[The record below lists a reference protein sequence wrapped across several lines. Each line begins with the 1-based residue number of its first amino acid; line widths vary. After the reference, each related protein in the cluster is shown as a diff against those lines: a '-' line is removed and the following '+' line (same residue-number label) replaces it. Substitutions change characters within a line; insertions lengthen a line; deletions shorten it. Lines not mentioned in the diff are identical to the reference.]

1 MRLYGTFFRL
11 LFSLS
16 CDRIHFARTVP
27 LWLKCKCKCSRQLSL
42 PLSMPVRMNGLIS
55 CDAGLLR
62 WEPGRW
68 SSRSSCSMGAQRSR
82 QALRTDSKREGS
94 QRERSKNPP
103 TPKPYFK
110 KKKHIAAHYPL
121 FMVLILDT
129 IIRWLYGEN
138 RTF

>member
-27 LWLKCKCKCSRQLSL
+27 LWPKCKCSRQLSL
-42 PLSMPVRMNGLIS
+42 PLSMAVRMNGLIS

-103 TPKPYFK
+103 TPKPFFFLK
-110 KKKHIAAHYPL
+110 QHIAAHYPL